1 MIFCRVGLCVF
12 CFFFSQSIIN
22 AAGSL
27 MCHQP
32 AQTLFVA
39 ADAAV
44 YLFCLPV
51 FQLVH
56 PIRVCQKLAAHGGA
70 LDASAGELLLHKIRV
85 VQTTDTTDGQVGVLP
100 HLIAEFEEASRL
112 AEIGMIGGR
121 DGVFQCG
128 MVCKRYM
135 EAGHTRLL
143 QQRNEHR
150 QFFFHHTGMH
160 ATRRQLSRLGLF
172 DETDEAADDDAPPPG
187 ANPP

>member
-1 MIFCRVGLCVF
+1 
-12 CFFFSQSIIN
+12 
-22 AAGSL
+22 

-32 AQTLFVA
+32 AQTLLVA
-39 ADAAV
+39 AETAV
-44 YLFCLPV
+44 DLFRLPV

-121 DGVFQCG
+121 DGVFQCR
-128 MVCKRYM
+128 MVCQRYM

-150 QFFFHHTGMH
+150 
-160 ATRRQLSRLGLF
+160 
-172 DETDEAADDDAPPPG
+172 
-187 ANPP
+187 

>member
-1 MIFCRVGLCVF
+1 
-12 CFFFSQSIIN
+12 
-22 AAGSL
+22 

-32 AQTLFVA
+32 AQTLLVA
-39 ADAAV
+39 AETAV
-44 YLFCLPV
+44 DLFRLPV

-128 MVCKRYM
+128 MVRQGHM
-135 EAGHTRLL
+135 EAGYACPF
-143 QQRNEHR
+143 QQWHENR
-150 QFFFHHTGMH
+150 QFFFYKVTK
-160 ATRRQLSRLGLF
+160 LKLF
-172 DETDEAADDDAPPPG
+172 L
-187 ANPP
+187 